1 MANWSHNLI
10 ANCGSFDDLGEEEM
24 KLKKALD
31 AIIVLVTLGT
41 VATCISLLAM
51 RSLPAAMVLTWAPV
65 IIGGTYAIG
74 KAKGMKH

>member
-1 MANWSHNLI
+1 M
-10 ANCGSFDDLGEEEM
+10 
-24 KLKKALD
+24 KKALD
-31 AIIVLVTLGT
+31 AIIVLATLGT

-74 KAKGMKH
+74 KAKGRRQ